1 MGSDIETQQ
10 SKLSTRRAVLFAVLA
25 LPVLV
30 LLLYL
35 AFRKVEPRDLLSVV
49 SQTDW
54 LVVAAAMGVGLLS
67 HLIRARRWQLLLNTL
82 ERPTTLFSAFY
93 AVMVGYFFN
102 LLLPR
107 AGEAVR
113 CVVVSRRSHVKLEK
127 SLGTVVTER
136 LADVFVMLLLT
147 LITVLFGLST
157 FGTFLRDEVFSPFW
171 ARTSRGQ
178 FLAIAIALL
187 AVAGVALALYWLVR
201 SGILPPRLRARVRRF
216 FRGLAQGIDSLRRMN
231 TKWQFLAFTVAL
243 WGAYWLMT
251 YLVCL
256 ALPATRSLTFS
267 VSLTLLVVGTFG
279 MFVPVQGGIGSF
291 HLIVT
296 LWLMALGFSRT
307 EGLAYAT
314 LSHGCQTVLLI
325 VVPAALEA
333 YRLIAKL
340 ARRGQTKERKSDGK
354 GKE

>member
-1 MGSDIETQQ
+1 MNNAANQQ
-10 SKLSTRRAVLFAVLA
+10 QKRRRRSVILGILA

-30 LLLYL
+30 VLVYL
-35 AFRKVEPRDLLSVV
+35 AFRKVEPQELLSIV
-49 SQTDW
+49 SQANW
-54 LVVAAAMGVGLLS
+54 SLVAVAMLVGILS

-113 CVVVSRRSHVKLEK
+113 CVVVSRRSQVKLEK
-127 SLGTVVTER
+127 SLGTMVTER

-147 LITVLFGLST
+147 LITVLFSLTT
-157 FGTFLRDEVFSPFW
+157 FGAFLWDDVLQPFFGRKLG
-171 ARTSRGQ
+171 AHPLTVC
-178 FLAIAIALL
+178 LAIAALVG
-187 AVAGVALALYWLVR
+187 AVLLIYWMMHSRVL
-201 SGILPPRLRARVRRF
+201 GLRLRA
-216 FRGLAQGIDSLRRMN
+216 QGMDSLRRMEA
-231 TKWQFLAFTVAL
+231 KWEFLGWTVAL
-243 WGAYWLMT
+243 WVAYWLMT

-256 ALPATRSLTFS
+256 ALPATEGLGLQ

-291 HLIVT
+291 HLVIT
-296 LWLMALGFSRT
+296 LWLMALGLPRA

-325 VVPAALEA
+325 VVPAVLEI
-333 YRLIAKL
+333 YRIIAKV
-340 ARRGQTKERKSDGK
+340 RRNAKPQGGIVEDGE